1 MRLSAA
7 SEEQRGARIEST
19 RRQSNNPLWSTGY
32 GHALLISSLMSA
44 EIIWSRSAPRNAT
57 TFFERDLDT
66 MRRLFDQRL
75 FPSPRLLHTHTHPL
89 HTQTVYTNT
98 DIWPPHVFFFPPPP
112 PPRSL
117 LNLIT
122 ANLLA
127 HIGRFGGTRQKCK
140 QQLWRSYISRGS
152 FPIDANRLASAGTWF
167 CCCFFFKR
175 ESVWWR
181 AVGVVNSRG
190 KRSAIRRYNQV
201 KAMFFFYLIES
212 SLSPLRFSLLS
223 ESTDPAEYRDFLFS
237 SCRRRQYSDGY
248 GTQGWPSSSKG
259 RPFPFRV
266 VNKKKIIKTK
276 TADGVIW

>member
-7 SEEQRGARIEST
+7 GEEQRGARIIEST

-112 PPRSL
+112 PRSL

-140 QQLWRSYISRGS
+140 QQLWRSYISCGS

-167 CCCFFFKR
+167 CCCFFFQTGIRLMTGRWRR
-175 ESVWWR
+175 EL
-181 AVGVVNSRG
+181 SRE
-190 KRSAIRRYNQV
+190 ALRYTSLQPSEGDV
-201 KAMFFFYLIES
+201 FFLFDRIFSFAS
-212 SLSPLRFSLLS
+212 SLFLIKRIDRSRWVPGFFVFFLS
-223 ESTDPAEYRDFLFS
+223 T
-237 SCRRRQYSDGY
+237 
-248 GTQGWPSSSKG
+248 TT
-259 RPFPFRV
+259 V
-266 VNKKKIIKTK
+266 
-276 TADGVIW
+276 